1 MTLPPV
7 RFVTAPDGVNL
18 AYAVYGKGPALVWVA
33 NWLTHLELDWV
44 SPVWRHWIEFL
55 TRHHTVIRYDERGCG
70 LSDWTDQGFNLETW
84 VGDLGAVIDA
94 VGLERFSLLGLS
106 QGGPMGIEYA
116 VRHPERVE
124 RLILFGTYPS
134 GDFLPDRQRE
144 ALGAL
149 IETGWGSSNP
159 VFRQLFTSLFIP
171 DASEEQRDW
180 FNGLQAK
187 STTPA
192 IAAKLMMAF
201 RQLNVRERLP
211 LVTTPTMV
219 VHSRRDAA
227 IPFAAGRAVAAGI
240 PHSQFVPLESNNHI
254 PLESDPGWAVFC
266 REFLAFTGA
275 DGAGVATPVSAERT
289 AAPRGDGASYRFGR
303 CRLNPRLRELARDD
317 QIVPIEHRAFDM
329 LVYLVEH
336 RDRAISKDELQ
347 EAIWPRMILT
357 ESALTRCV
365 MKVRRAVGDDPQRQY
380 VVKTIHGHG
389 YRFVAPLASP
399 PPGKP

>member
-18 AYAVYGKGPALVWVA
+18 AYAVYGKGPPLVWVA

-44 SPVWRHWIEFL
+44 SPVWRHWIQFL
-55 TRHHTVIRYDERGCG
+55 TRHHTLIRYDERGCG
-70 LSDWTDQGFNLETW
+70 LSDWTDQGFDLATW
-84 VGDLGAVIDA
+84 VGDLDAVVEA
-94 VGLERFSLLGLS
+94 VGLKEFLLLGLS
-106 QGGPMGIEYA
+106 QGGPMAIEYA
-116 VRHPERVE
+116 VRNPKRVQ
-124 RLILFGTYPS
+124 RLVLFGTYPC

-159 VFRQLFTSLFIP
+159 VFRQVFTSLFIP
-171 DASEEQRDW
+171 EASDDQRDW
-180 FNGLQAK
+180 FNQLQAK

-192 IAAKLMMAF
+192 IAAKLMTAF
-201 RQLNVRERLP
+201 RRLDVRERLS

-254 PLESDPGWAVFC
+254 PLENDPGWSVFC

-275 DGAGVATPVSAERT
+275 EDEGVQGAAADDSNVRGDVDGA
-289 AAPRGDGASYRFGR
+289 YRFGR
-303 CRLNPRLRELARDD
+303 YRLHPGRRELARDD
-317 QIVPIEHRAFDM
+317 EVVPMEHRAFDM
-329 LVYLVEH
+329 LVYLIKH

-365 MKVRRAVGDDPQRQY
+365 MKVRRAVGDDPQRQD

-389 YRFVAPLASP
+389 YRFVATLTAL
-399 PPGKP
+399 GKP